1 MIKEKLKNI
10 LTKIKNNKKKVVG
23 ITAIVFVAF
32 IFTFTVYNLNN
43 PTKFNRLFANVLN
56 NGKPANDAFEDNTF
70 YSCVVDAYNGNHK
83 DNKKAYNYDLT
94 NEELASITNLTCQ
107 GWNYSDDDKI
117 TSAKGVEKLIGLT
130 TLDLS
135 SNQLASIDLSQN
147 TNLTELKLPNNQLV
161 SIDLSNNTSLTA
173 LYLYSNQLTSIDLS
187 KNTSLTTLDLYSN
200 QLTDIDVSKNTSLT
214 TLSLYNNNLTNID
227 VSKNTSLTT
236 LDLRSNQLASID
248 VSNNT
253 SLTTLNLDS
262 NQLASIDV
270 SNNTSLTT
278 LNLDSNQLAS
288 IDVSNNTSLEILCL
302 RFNQLTSLDL
312 SRNTALISLYI
323 DDTPLCEDILM
334 QVGKTYQ
341 IEEKIVPPEGQGFTY
356 SIGDTSVA
364 TIEGNTITAL
374 EEGSIYF
381 KTSFGNISF
390 DRKLVIGNVKIS
402 LERSENE
409 DYYVINDEENYIYFV
424 NGLYSDSVIKK
435 ELKSNFGK
443 IVRDGDTL
451 KIVSGEKI
459 YREYKIVCFDGGK
472 IDDGRGY
479 RSVVAYTDNSINYNI
494 TAINCTYEILN
505 DGREISIKYNGKEI
519 DRKKVVYV
527 YLPKECKI
535 RKDNGDLLYF
545 GNEIFDDSN
554 INNFINN
561 INNISE
567 IDKNKINV
575 LNGTITFE
583 HDDGNY
589 FKIKNGK
596 ETVAFLH
603 PNYVNS
609 NNYDLKNE
617 YIYLGANDF
626 NNDIQIYNDAHEKD
640 DDYISV
646 DNNVMYIM
654 RDDGDEQKM
663 VYSWDLIKVSS
674 DKYDMSGD
682 TINLGNEDIDLTK
695 INATNATLKKEDNK
709 LLIMYGDEVVKEF
722 KLEGGK
728 KTTTTTKKDD
738 EKTTATKDKT
748 TTKEEVK
755 TTTTKKKVSIIDK
768 LLGNKE
774 TTTTKKEETT
784 TKKNIFRKS
793 TTTKVENSSGNAT
806 SNNKNSFKKLV
817 TGSNLL
823 ILLLSITGIALIIY
837 IIIDKKKN
845 KEA

>member
-1 MIKEKLKNI
+1 MIKEKLNGI
-10 LTKIKNNKKKVVG
+10 LNKIKNNKKKVIGV
-23 ITAIVFVAF
+23 TAIVFAAF

-94 NEELASITNLTCQ
+94 NEELSSITNLTCQ

-130 TLDLS
+130 TLDLR

-161 SIDLSNNTSLTA
+161 SIDLSNNTSLT
-173 LYLYSNQLTSIDLS
+173 
-187 KNTSLTTLDLYSN
+187 
-200 QLTDIDVSKNTSLT
+200 
-214 TLSLYNNNLTNID
+214 
-227 VSKNTSLTT
+227 T
-236 LDLRSNQLASID
+236 LDLRSNQL
-248 VSNNT
+248 T
-253 SLTTLNLDS
+253 
-262 NQLASIDV
+262 SIDV

-312 SRNTALISLYI
+312 SRNTSLISLYI

-381 KTSFGNISF
+381 RTSFGNISF

-409 DYYVINDEENYIYFV
+409 DYYAINDEENYIYFV

-561 INNISE
+561 IDNISE

-589 FKIKNGK
+589 FNIMHG
-596 ETVAFLH
+596 EERAAFLH

-646 DNNVMYIM
+646 DNNVVYIM
-654 RDDGDEQKM
+654 DDCEEGPDI
-663 VYSWDLIKVSS
+663 VYSWNLIKVSS

-682 TINLGNEDIDLTK
+682 TINLGNEDIDLSK
-695 INATNATLKKEDNK
+695 INVTNATLKVDNNK
-709 LLIMYGDEVVKEF
+709 LLVMYGDEVVKEF

-728 KTTTTTKKDD
+728 KTTTTKKDD
-738 EKTTATKDKT
+738 GKITTTTKDKT
-748 TTKEEVK
+748 TTKKEVK

-768 LLGNKE
+768 IFGNKE
-774 TTTTKKEETT
+774 TTTKKEETT

-793 TTTKVENSSGNAT
+793 TTTKVENGSGNVT

>member
-1 MIKEKLKNI
+1 MIKEKLNGI
-10 LTKIKNNKKKVVG
+10 LNKIKNNKKKVIGV
-23 ITAIVFVAF
+23 TAIVFAAF

-94 NEELASITNLTCQ
+94 NEELSSITNLTCQ

-161 SIDLSNNTSLTA
+161 SIDLSNNTSLTT
-173 LYLYSNQLTSIDLS
+173 LDLRSNQLTS
-187 KNTSLTTLDLYSN
+187 
-200 QLTDIDVSKNTSLT
+200 
-214 TLSLYNNNLTNID
+214 ID

-248 VSNNT
+248 LSNNT

-270 SNNTSLTT
+270 SKNTSLTT

-312 SRNTALISLYI
+312 SRNTSLISLYI

-364 TIEGNTITAL
+364 TIEGNTIAAL

-381 KTSFGNISF
+381 RTSFGNISF

-409 DYYVINDEENYIYFV
+409 DYYAINDEENYIYFV

-561 INNISE
+561 IDNISE

-589 FKIKNGK
+589 FNIMHG
-596 ETVAFLH
+596 EERAAFLH

-646 DNNVMYIM
+646 DNNVVYIM
-654 RDDGDEQKM
+654 DDCEEGPDI
-663 VYSWDLIKVSS
+663 VYSWNLIKVSS

-695 INATNATLKKEDNK
+695 INVTNATLKKEDNK

-728 KTTTTTKKDD
+728 KTTTTTKKND
-738 EKTTATKDKT
+738 EKPTATKDKT
-748 TTKEEVK
+748 TTKKEVK
-755 TTTTKKKVSIIDK
+755 ATKKKVSIIDK
-768 LLGNKE
+768 IFGNKE
-774 TTTTKKEETT
+774 TTTVKKEETT

-823 ILLLSITGIALIIY
+823 ILFLSITGIALIIY